1 MKEKIKDALKQL
13 LNQKIYGLPPE
24 CQIFFYQPKRPKK

>member
-1 MKEKIKDALKQL
+1 MKEKSKDALKRRL
-13 LNQKIYGLPPE
+13 IQKIYVLPPE